1 MKTQFHFSI
10 RQQERTFCLEAS
22 PAENEIMKRIL
33 EPEVMDTREETEAY
47 DAMDHSEVNTSFV
60 ERVIELGACE
70 GHFLDLGTGTADIP
84 ILIAQRLSK
93 IHIVAIDLSVNML
106 KLGGIHIAEAGL
118 VNRIV
123 LDRVDAKSLPYPD
136 QSFDGVISNSII
148 HHIPDPMPALREMSR
163 TVRRAGLILIRDLMR
178 PETPEAAQ
186 TLVDQY
192 AANDTPYQNK
202 LLYDSFRAAFTISEV
217 EVMLAQVNLPNA
229 TVVQSSDRHW
239 SIERPIQRI

>member
-1 MKTQFHFSI
+1 
-10 RQQERTFCLEAS
+10 
-22 PAENEIMKRIL
+22 MKRIL

-163 TVRRAGLILIRDLMR
+163 TVRRGGLILIRDLMR